1 MADGRHPGVNERG
14 ETLAEI
20 LVTISIMGILF
31 AAVLGAFAISA
42 QTSDISRKDA
52 TAETL
57 LRSSAEAIQNAAYV
71 NCATTSTYAVP
82 AQTGYTASVTAV
94 RYWDGTAGTSA
105 SPASFGNSCTTDQ
118 GVQAIDL
125 RVQSSDGRAVETLTV
140 YKRAS

>member
-1 MADGRHPGVNERG
+1 MTDGRHPGVDERG

-31 AAVLGAFAISA
+31 AAVLGAFGISA

-57 LRSSAEAIQNAAYV
+57 LRSSAEAVQNATYV
-71 NCATTSTYAVP
+71 NCATTSAYPVQ
-82 AQTGYTASVTAV
+82 AQTGYTVTVTAV
-94 RYWDGTAGTSA
+94 RYWDGTPGTST
-105 SPASFGNSCTTDQ
+105 SPATFGSSCTTDP

-125 RVQSSDGRAVETLTV
+125 RAQSTDGRAVETLTV
-140 YKRAS
+140 YKRDA